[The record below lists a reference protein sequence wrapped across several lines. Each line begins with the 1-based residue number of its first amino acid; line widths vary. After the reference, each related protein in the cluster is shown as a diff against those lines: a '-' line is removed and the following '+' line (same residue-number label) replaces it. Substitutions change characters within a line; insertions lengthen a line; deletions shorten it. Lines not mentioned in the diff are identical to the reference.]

1 MQHLLISWVFSRQ
14 VWFIILQCLGL
25 QQELNSTAFS
35 SWWCQDLKQIDKQMR
50 NGLNYLII
58 VVVSQIWKHHSDCV
72 FNGTNVWLVARTIL
86 DKGALLCYAGANYR
100 N

>member
-1 MQHLLISWVFSRQ
+1 
-14 VWFIILQCLGL
+14 
-25 QQELNSTAFS
+25 
-35 SWWCQDLKQIDKQMR
+35 MR

-72 FNGTNVWLVARTIL
+72 FNGTNVWLVTRTIL